1 MKFKYK
7 KIFKKTFIASSLAVL
22 AGCASNVDS
31 TKHAEWGYV
40 GAEGPEHWGELSSS
54 YKQCDNGKQQSPINI
69 LTTTVAKT
77 QNKAEKIRL
86 DYHLHINSILNN
98 GHTIQIQFKPG
109 SYLDIGKEKY
119 ELKQMHFHAPSEN
132 FLDGKEFPFEA
143 HFVNISKDGK
153 IAVLALFYEYNK
165 GKDSSFI
172 KEIWQHIPKKVNTTN
187 EFDFTVHHDDNPIP
201 NGHHSFYE
209 FTGSLTT
216 PPCTEGVKWV
226 VLKQKNYITK
236 EQVKIFKDTLHFDNN
251 RPLQK
256 TDNRKILLEE
266 E

>member
-1 MKFKYK
+1 M
-7 KIFKKTFIASSLAVL
+7 
-22 AGCASNVDS
+22 
-31 TKHAEWGYV
+31 
-40 GAEGPEHWGELSSS
+40 
-54 YKQCDNGKQQSPINI
+54 
-69 LTTTVAKT
+69 AKT

-172 KEIWQHIPKKVNTTN
+172 KEIWQHIPKKSTLQT
-187 EFDFTVHHDDNPIP
+187 
-201 NGHHSFYE
+201 
-209 FTGSLTT
+209 SLI
-216 PPCTEGVKWV
+216 
-226 VLKQKNYITK
+226 LQFIMMIT
-236 EQVKIFKDTLHFDNN
+236 QFQMVIIHFMN
-251 RPLQK
+251 LQG
-256 TDNRKILLEE
+256 L
-266 E
+266 